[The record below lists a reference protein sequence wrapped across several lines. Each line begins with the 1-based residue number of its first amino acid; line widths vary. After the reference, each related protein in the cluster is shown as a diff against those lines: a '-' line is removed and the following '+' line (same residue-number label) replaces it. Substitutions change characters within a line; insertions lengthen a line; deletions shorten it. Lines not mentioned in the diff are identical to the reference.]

1 MSVLHVKSFNIKVSS
16 NIEFKLD
23 EPELDPL
30 IIYDE
35 CQVTSS
41 RASYWYQIQTSHSQA
56 SVFYYSSL
64 TYRGMKPC
72 VCCVDQI
79 KPCIVIFTSCLH
91 VYLLGI
97 KVLPHQYC
105 QPDKL

>member
-16 NIEFKLD
+16 DIEFKLD

-41 RASYWYQIQTSHSQA
+41 RASYWYQIQTSHSQDC
-56 SVFYYSSL
+56 VFYY
-64 TYRGMKPC
+64 TA
-72 VCCVDQI
+72 V
-79 KPCIVIFTSCLH
+79 
-91 VYLLGI
+91 
-97 KVLPHQYC
+97 
-105 QPDKL
+105 